1 LETLGEYLKTQRETR
16 NVTLE
21 EVSRVTKIRR
31 TILEAIERNR
41 HDLLPSRVFAQGFI
55 KTYASYLGLDES
67 EVVKRYH
74 EVLEGRDDK
83 EDKGES
89 EVQKPP
95 KKVLSPTRVLVL
107 FTVFVLA
114 LAVWIFLLPQ
124 GEKGIFVLKK
134 SSQKSTVES
143 IKLLPITKPEIPEEK
158 GEEKV
163 VRKENELDF
172 SGKSADRSVVKEEKE
187 MEVEAEQM
195 VLRVLSTEITWIKF
209 QLDRDEPFEVLL
221 RPDESFKVKANE
233 KFNLRIGNAG
243 GVELFLNGRALGSPG
258 KRGEVIDL
266 ILPE

>member
-1 LETLGEYLKTQRETR
+1 LETLGEYLKTKRETR
-16 NVTLE
+16 NITLE
-21 EVSRVTKIRR
+21 EVSKVTKIRKA
-31 TILEAIERNR
+31 ILEAFENNR
-41 HDLLPSRVFAQGFI
+41 YDLLPPRVFAQGFL

-67 EVVKRYH
+67 EVVKQYH
-74 EVLEGRDDK
+74 EALEGRDVK

-89 EVQKPP
+89 GGQKRSI
-95 KKVLSPTRVLVL
+95 KVLSPTRALVL

-114 LAVWIFLLPQ
+114 LAIWFFLLPQ

-134 SSQKSTVES
+134 SRQKSTAES
-143 IKLLPITKPEIPEEK
+143 IKLLPIPKPEIPEQK

-187 MEVEAEQM
+187 GEAEQM

-243 GVELFLNGRALGSPG
+243 GVELFLNERALGSPG

-266 ILPE
+266 TLPE

>member
-1 LETLGEYLKTQRETR
+1 METLGEYLKTKRETR
-16 NVTLE
+16 NITLE
-21 EVSRVTKIRR
+21 EVSKVTKIRR
-31 TILEAIERNR
+31 AILEAFESNR
-41 HDLLPSRVFAQGFI
+41 YDLLPPRVFAQGFL

-67 EVVKRYH
+67 EVVKQYH
-74 EVLEGRDDK
+74 EALEGRDVK

-89 EVQKPP
+89 GGQKRSI
-95 KKVLSPTRVLVL
+95 KVLSPTRALVL

-114 LAVWIFLLPQ
+114 LAVWFFLLPQ
-124 GEKGIFVLKK
+124 GERGIFVLKK
-134 SSQKSTVES
+134 SRQKSTVES
-143 IKLLPITKPEIPEEK
+143 IKLLPITKPEIPEQK

-187 MEVEAEQM
+187 GEAEQM

-243 GVELFLNGRALGSPG
+243 GVELFLNERALGSPG
-258 KRGEVIDL
+258 KRGEVID
-266 ILPE
+266 ITLPE

>member
-1 LETLGEYLKTQRETR
+1 METLGEYLKTQREAR
-16 NVTLE
+16 NITLE
-21 EVSRVTKIRR
+21 EVSKVTKIRR
-31 TILEAIERNR
+31 TILEAIESNR
-41 HDLLPSRVFAQGFI
+41 HELLPPGVFTQGFL
-55 KTYASYLGLDES
+55 KTYAFYLGLDES

-74 EVLEGRDDK
+74 EALEGRDVK
-83 EDKGES
+83 GVKGES
-89 EVQKPP
+89 CGQQRP

-107 FTVFVLA
+107 FAVFVLA
-114 LAVWIFLLPQ
+114 LTVWFFLLPQ

-134 SSQKSTVES
+134 SPQKSTTDS

-163 VRKENELDF
+163 VREENELDF
-172 SGKSADRSVVKEEKE
+172 SGKSADRSGVKETK
-187 MEVEAEQM
+187 EVEAEQM
-195 VLRVLSTEITWIKF
+195 VLRVLSTEITWIKL

-221 RPDESFKVKANE
+221 RADESFKVKANE

-266 ILPE
+266 TLPE